1 MDGVDFGVR
10 VAEEPGWST
19 LVESLT
25 IGGFK
30 GFGDPYT
37 FELAPRS
44 LFRRSGTGLISSYSV
59 PEKGWT
65 FLKQAVPDCPSVA
78 LIGRQDAP

>member
-30 GFGDPYT
+30 GFGDP
-37 FELAPRS
+37 
-44 LFRRSGTGLISSYSV
+44 
-59 PEKGWT
+59 
-65 FLKQAVPDCPSVA
+65 
-78 LIGRQDAP
+78 